1 MSIQVDVQ
9 LRRGAFALDA
19 AFEAGPGLTAL
30 FGRSGSGKTT
40 LIDLIAGL
48 ARPDRGP
55 DRRRTARRWWI
66 PRRGLFLP
74 PHRRRVGVVFQDAR
88 LFPHLSVRANLGYGR
103 AFARRHRADPAT
115 FDAVTGM
122 LGIGHLLDR
131 RPAGLSGGERQRV
144 GDRAGAARQV
154 RACC

>member
-1 MSIQVDVQ
+1 MSIQVDVH

-19 AFEAGPGLTAL
+19 AFAAGPGLTAL

-48 ARPDRGP
+48 ARPDHGRIVTDGATLV
-55 DRRRTARRWWI
+55 DSAAGI
-66 PRRGLFLP
+66 FLP

-88 LFPHLSVRANLGYGR
+88 LFPHLSVRTNLGYGR
-103 AFARRHRADPAT
+103 VFGRQQADPAG
-115 FDAVTGM
+115 FSAVTEMPGSATSST
-122 LGIGHLLDR
+122 GGPR
-131 RPAGLSGGERQRV
+131 ASPAASASGWRSGGRCSPS
-144 GDRAGAARQV
+144 